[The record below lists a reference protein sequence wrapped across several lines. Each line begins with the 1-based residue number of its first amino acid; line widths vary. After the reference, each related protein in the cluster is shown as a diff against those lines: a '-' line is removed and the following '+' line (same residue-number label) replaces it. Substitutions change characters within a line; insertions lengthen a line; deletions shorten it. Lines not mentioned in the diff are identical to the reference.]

1 MSINRTGFEQTNT
14 GLNIDKDVQAR
25 LSYTFDWSE
34 WLDSGDVIAT
44 VQYTAEARRND
55 PTPITIVSSGKD
67 ITNKKTYVELSGG
80 AENKTYI
87 VTCKVTTSD
96 GLIDRR
102 NFRLNVVRRSA

>member
-1 MSINRTGFEQTNT
+1 MSINRNGFEQTNT
-14 GLNIDKDVQAR
+14 GLNIDKDVQAQ
-25 LSYTFDWSE
+25 LTYTFDWSE
-34 WLDSGDVIAT
+34 WLETGDSIAA
-44 VQYTAEARRND
+44 VEYSVEARRND
-55 PTPITIVSSGKD
+55 PVPVTIVTSGKD
-67 ITNKKTYVELSGG
+67 ATNKKTYVELAGG